1 VKDRVTD
8 TRRHGFSCPHAQVD
22 HAQVDAQVDP
32 SPPSSRMSKRSS
44 STLNAPPAADSAK
57 ATKRMRAASTSVDGS
72 SIPAGNLIFAV
83 PKKGRLYKRVL
94 ELLEGIGIA
103 FRRKERLDI
112 AHSKN
117 MPVTLVFLNAKD
129 VAVFVGSGSVD
140 LGITGEDIIAESGA
154 NVDVQLQLQMG
165 KCKLCL
171 QAPRHLCSKPP
182 SFFAGQRVVTSFP
195 NLTRQYFDKLDSEN
209 GTTTPVQFVSGSVE
223 AACGLGLAD
232 AVVDLVETGTTMRA
246 AGLDVVADVMPTQTV
261 LVSNPDTNYVELIQQ
276 IVARVQ
282 GWLTATHYNMVVYN
296 IERSKIAEAS
306 KITPGVRAPT
316 IIDLVESGWVA
327 MQALVP
333 VKEVP
338 AVMEQLAA
346 IGGSGIIATEITNCR
361 I

>member
-1 VKDRVTD
+1 
-8 TRRHGFSCPHAQVD
+8 
-22 HAQVDAQVDP
+22 
-32 SPPSSRMSKRSS
+32 MSKRTSPTS
-44 STLNAPPAADSAK
+44 DAPPAAESTK
-57 ATKRMRAASTSVDGS
+57 AAKRMRAASASVDVS

-94 ELLEGIGIA
+94 ELLEGIGIT

-117 MPVTLVFLNAKD
+117 MPVSLVFLNAKD

-154 NVDVQLQLQMG
+154 EVDVQLRLQMG

-182 SFFAGQRVVTSFP
+182 SFFSGQRVVTSFP
-195 NLTRQYFDKLDSEN
+195 NLTRQYFDKLDIEN
-209 GTTTPVQFVSGSVE
+209 GTTTHVQFVSGSVE

-246 AGLDVVADVMPTQTV
+246 AGLDIVADVMSTETV
-261 LVSNPDTNYVELIQQ
+261 LVSNSGTKHGKLIQQ

-282 GWLTATHYNMVVYN
+282 GWLTATRYNMVVYN
-296 IERSKIAEAS
+296 IERSKIADAS

-316 IIDLVESGWVA
+316 VIDLVEPGWVA
-327 MQALVP
+327 MQALVLA
-333 VKEVP
+333 KEVP

-346 IGGSGIIATEITNCR
+346 IGGSGIIATEIKNCR
-361 I
+361 M